1 MASSGLKEITSR
13 KEGIRSVATV
23 RCTNCQRP
31 YPESGTPYRCPICS
45 GLYDYAEAPFFD
57 PTRVDNSQPGIWRY
71 RHTFAVP
78 DDYPALSLGEG
89 NTPLVWASAF
99 DRQVA
104 FKCEFN
110 NPTGSF
116 KDRGTAALV
125 GALAARGVSK
135 AVEDSS
141 GNAGASFAAYA
152 SRAGIKARV
161 YAPESASG
169 PKRRQIEAYG
179 ADLVS
184 IPGARSAATQAV
196 QQAAESGLA
205 YASHAYL
212 PFNLPGYATL
222 AYELFEAFQGAPG
235 AVVAPA
241 GQGGLLLGIAR
252 GFTALQEA
260 GLMPTDLPQLICVQA
275 AACAPLWAMGTIGP
289 LALEL
294 VSENPTVA
302 EGVRVRFPLR
312 GDAVVDAVK
321 KSRGYFVAVDED
333 KIMAG
338 RDELAKRG
346 LYVEPTSALVWQAL
360 SEVLPDLLDP
370 VVAVLTGS
378 GYKSPAQ

>member
-1 MASSGLKEITSR
+1 MASSGLTEITSR
-13 KEGIRSVATV
+13 KEEIKSVASV
-23 RCTNCQRP
+23 RCTNCHRP
-31 YPESGTPYRCPICS
+31 YPEFGTPYRCPICS
-45 GLYDYAEAPFFD
+45 GLYDYAEALFFD
-57 PTRVDNSQPGIWRY
+57 PTRVDHSQPGIWRY

-116 KDRGTAALV
+116 KDRGTAALL
-125 GALAARGVSK
+125 GAFATRGVSE

-184 IPGARSAATQAV
+184 VPGARSAATQVV

-222 AYELFEAFQGAPG
+222 AYELYEAFQEAPG
-235 AVVAPA
+235 AVVVPA

-252 GFTALQEA
+252 GFAALRET
-260 GLMPTDLPQLICVQA
+260 GLIANLPRLLCVQA

-289 LALEL
+289 LALEMI
-294 VSENPTVA
+294 SENPTVA

-321 KSRGYFVAVDED
+321 NARGYFVAVDED
-333 KIMAG
+333 KIIAG

-360 SEVLPDLLDP
+360 SDTLPELPDP

-378 GYKSPAQ
+378 GYKSPVQ